1 MDEDVTPP
9 AFNCFIREG
18 SDTPARRL
26 TGATAESYSTFM
38 KHAQSIQ
45 KCYICETHE
54 GGSK

>member
-38 KHAQSIQ
+38 KHAESIQ